1 MKKAVVSVLLCAA
14 AAAFISGVPAFAQVA
29 PPKANTVQTGTS
41 ADYQATRQYY
51 DSLIA
56 GPSPNL
62 AALTLLMTMMPKG
75 GDLHHHYSGAIYVE
89 TYLDWVKQKAY
100 CIYRADNAEFK
111 AVKFRIET
119 KSGGLNAAARALCLD
134 VDQVRDPA
142 HNVFYRELLSRW
154 SDKDYRNHSQQQV
167 APDEHFF
174 DTFGYFGSFSDDDD
188 NQGLRL
194 LKKRAIA
201 ENVQYIETMLRSAP
215 APDNPT
221 LSKAVNE
228 LPANASRAQVEAALA
243 PFYEFLIRDAATAK
257 GVADYLDSVDAA
269 AAGID
274 DGDFKLRYQAY
285 VVRSEAP
292 AKVFAGLYSAFVA
305 VNARRRVVAVNI
317 VGPENGIV
325 AMRDYSLH
333 MRMFAFLKRKYPD
346 VRLALHAGE
355 LTLGMVPP
363 EGLQSHIR
371 EAVEVA
377 GAERIGHGVDIVYER
392 DAVGLL
398 RTMRERRV
406 VVEINLTSNAFI
418 LGVKNEA
425 HPVQVYRQLGVPF
438 VISTDDPGVSR
449 NNLSGEYVL
458 YASRYKPS
466 YDALKETVFNS
477 IRYSFLSDAEKTA
490 ELSGLAQ
497 RFAVFEARGREL
509 ANGAP
514 AGISAGA
521 PGARK

>member
-1 MKKAVVSVLLCAA
+1 MKKAIVSVLLGTV
-14 AAAFISGVPAFAQVA
+14 AAAFISCAPALAQGTS
-29 PPKANTVQTGTS
+29 PKATTIQTGTP
-41 ADYQATRQYY
+41 ADYKATRQYY
-51 DSLIA
+51 ESLIA

-100 CIYRADNAEFK
+100 CIYRADNAELK
-111 AVKFRIET
+111 AAKFRIET
-119 KSGGLNAAARALCLD
+119 KPGGLNAAARALCLD
-134 VDQVRDPA
+134 IDQVRDPA
-142 HNVFYRELLSRW
+142 RNEFYRELLSRW

-174 DTFGYFGSFSDDDD
+174 DTFGYFGSFSDLDE
-188 NQGLRL
+188 NQGLRQ
-194 LKKRAIA
+194 LKARAVL

-215 APDNPT
+215 ASDNPAP
-221 LSKAVNE
+221 SKAVNE
-228 LPANASRAQVEAALA
+228 LPPGASQALVDAALT
-243 PFYEFLIRDAATAK
+243 PLFEFLISDAATAK
-257 GVADYLDSVDAA
+257 GVADYLDSIDVAA
-269 AAGID
+269 TGID
-274 DGDFKLRYQAY
+274 DSGFKLRFQAY

-292 AKVFAGLYSAFVA
+292 AKVFAGLYSAFAA

-325 AMRDYSLH
+325 SMRDYSLH
-333 MRMFAFLKRKYPD
+333 MRMFAFLKQKYPD
-346 VRLALHAGE
+346 VRLSLHAGE

-371 EAVEVA
+371 EAVEIA

-392 DAVGLL
+392 DALGLL

-406 VVEINLTSNAFI
+406 AVEINLTSNAFI

-425 HPVQVYRQLGVPF
+425 HPVQVYRQQGVSF

-458 YASRYKPS
+458 YTSRYKPS

-477 IRYSFLSDAEKTA
+477 IRYSFLSDAEKGA
-490 ELSGLAQ
+490 ELKSLAQ
-497 RFAVFEARGREL
+497 RFVVFEASGREL
-509 ANGAP
+509 ASGGA
-514 AGISAGA
+514 SGA
-521 PGARK
+521 QTKQK

>member
-1 MKKAVVSVLLCAA
+1 MKKAIVSALLCAV
-14 AAAFISGVPAFAQVA
+14 AAAFISCMPVSAQVA
-29 PPKANTVQTGTS
+29 PART
-41 ADYQATRQYY
+41 DYQATRQYY

-62 AALTLLMTMMPKG
+62 AALTLLMTSMPKG
-75 GDLHHHYSGAIYVE
+75 GDLHHHYSGAIYAE
-89 TYLDWVKQKAY
+89 TYLDWMKQKNY
-100 CIYRADNAEFK
+100 CIYRADNVELK
-111 AVKFRIET
+111 AIKFSIQPNPG
-119 KSGGLNAAARALCLD
+119 SLDPAARVLCLD
-134 VDQVRDPA
+134 VDQVRDSSDET
-142 HNVFYRELLSRW
+142 FYRELLSRW
-154 SDKDYRNHSQQQV
+154 SDKDYKDHFQRQV
-167 APDEHFF
+167 APDQHFF
-174 DTFGYFGSFSDDDD
+174 DTFGYFGAFSDLDY
-188 NQGLRL
+188 NQGLRD
-194 LKKRAIA
+194 LKVRAIA

-215 APDNPT
+215 APDNPA

-228 LPANASRAQVEAALA
+228 LPANASRAQVEATLA
-243 PFYEFLIRDAATAK
+243 PLYEFLIADTATAK
-257 GVADYLDSVDAA
+257 GVAGYLDSVDAT

-274 DGDFKLRYQAY
+274 DGDFKMRFQAY
-285 VVRSEAP
+285 VVRGETP
-292 AKVFAGLYSAFVA
+292 ARVFSGLYSSFAA

-333 MRMFAFLKRKYPD
+333 MRMFAFLKQKHPD

-377 GAERIGHGVDIVYER
+377 GADRIGHGVDIVYER

-406 VVEINLTSNAFI
+406 AVEINLTSNAFI

-425 HPVQVYRQLGVPF
+425 HPVQVYRQQGVPF

-458 YASRYKPS
+458 YTSRYKPS

-477 IRYSFLSDAEKTA
+477 IRYSFLSEAEKAA
-490 ELSGLAQ
+490 ELKALTQ
-497 RFAVFEARGREL
+497 RFAAFEARAREL

-514 AGISAGA
+514 T
-521 PGARK
+521 KQK

>member
-1 MKKAVVSVLLCAA
+1 MKKAIASVLMGVVIVALA
-14 AAAFISGVPAFAQVA
+14 SGVPAQAQVA
-29 PPKANTVQTGTS
+29 PPKADS
-41 ADYQATRQYY
+41 QATRQYY

-75 GDLHHHYSGAIYVE
+75 GDLHHHYAGAIYVE
-89 TYLDWVKQKAY
+89 TYLDWIKHKGY
-100 CIYRADNAEFK
+100 CIYRSDNAELK
-111 AVKFRIET
+111 TVKFRVEA
-119 KSGGLNAAARALCLD
+119 KPEVLSAAARVLCLD
-134 VDQVRDPA
+134 IDQVRNDSDDT
-142 HNVFYRELLSRW
+142 FYRELLSRW
-154 SDKDYRNHSQQQV
+154 SDKDYKNHFQRQL
-167 APDEHFF
+167 APDERFF
-174 DTFGYFGSFSDDDD
+174 NTFGYFGSFSDDDY
-188 NQGLRL
+188 NQGLRQ
-194 LKKRAIA
+194 LKARAIA

-215 APDNPT
+215 APDAPA
-221 LSKAVNE
+221 LSRALDE
-228 LPANASRAQVEAALA
+228 LPADADRARIEAALS
-243 PFYEFLIRDAATAK
+243 PLYEFLVKDEATAR
-257 GVADYLDSVDAA
+257 GVAAYLDGIDAA

-274 DGDFKLRYQAY
+274 DSDFKMRFQAY

-292 AKVFAGLYSAFVA
+292 AKVFAGLYSAFAA

-333 MRMFAFLKRKYPD
+333 MRMFAFLKQKYPG
-346 VRLALHAGE
+346 VRLSLHAGE
-355 LTLGMVPP
+355 LTLGMVRP

-398 RTMRERRV
+398 RLMRERRV
-406 VVEINLTSNAFI
+406 AVEINLTSNAFI

-425 HPVQVYRQLGVPF
+425 HPVQVYRQSGVPF

-449 NNLSGEYVL
+449 NNLSGEYML

-466 YDALKETVFNS
+466 YDALKETVFDS
-477 IRYSFLSDAEKTA
+477 IRYSFLSEAEKTA
-490 ELSGLAQ
+490 ELKSLAQ
-497 RFAVFEARGREL
+497 RFAVFEARAREL
-509 ANGAP
+509 ASGAP
-514 AGISAGA
+514 V
-521 PGARK
+521 KKK

>member
-1 MKKAVVSVLLCAA
+1 MKRAIASVLLCAIA
-14 AAAFISGVPAFAQVA
+14 AALTSCAPAPAQVA
-29 PPKANTVQTGTS
+29 SPKAYTVQISTP
-41 ADYQATRQYY
+41 ADYRATQRYY

-56 GPSPNL
+56 GPNL

-100 CIYRADNAEFK
+100 CIYRADNAELK
-111 AVKFRIET
+111 AAKFRIET
-119 KSGGLNAAARALCLD
+119 KPGGLNAAARALCLGA
-134 VDQVRDPA
+134 DQVRDFA
-142 HNVFYRELLSRW
+142 NNAFYRELLSRW
-154 SDKDYRNHSQQQV
+154 SDKDYENHSQQQV
-167 APDEHFF
+167 APDQHFF
-174 DTFGYFGSFSDDDD
+174 DTFGYFGPVSDYDY
-188 NQGLRL
+188 NQGLRH
-194 LKKRAIA
+194 LKARAVA
-201 ENVQYIETMLRSAP
+201 ENVQYIETMLRSTP
-215 APDNPT
+215 APDNPA

-228 LPANASRAQVEAALA
+228 LPSDAGQAQVEAALA
-243 PFYEFLIRDAATAK
+243 PLYEFLISDQATDM
-257 GVADYLDSVDAA
+257 GVADYLNRTDAA

-274 DGDFKLRYQAY
+274 DGDFKLRFQAY
-285 VVRSEAP
+285 VSRGNAP
-292 AKVFAGLYSAFVA
+292 AKVFAGLYSAFAA
-305 VNARRRVVAVNI
+305 VNAGRRVVAVNI
-317 VGPENGIV
+317 VGPENGVV

-333 MRMFAFLKRKYPD
+333 MRMFAFLKQKYPT

-363 EGLQSHIR
+363 EGLQSHVR

-392 DAVGLL
+392 DAPGLM
-398 RTMRERRV
+398 RTMRERGV
-406 VVEINLTSNAFI
+406 AVEINLTSNAFI

-425 HPVQVYRQLGVPF
+425 HPVQVYRQQGVPF
-438 VISTDDPGVSR
+438 VISTDDAGVSR
-449 NNLSGEYVL
+449 NNLSGEYML
-458 YASRYKPS
+458 YASRYKPG

-490 ELSGLAQ
+490 ELRGLAQ

-514 AGISAGA
+514 T
-521 PGARK
+521 KQ